1 MSKILL
7 LLALTTAA
15 FANDQYNMID
25 TIEIVEVIE
34 SQDGDLEEVVVST
47 EKVAMDYID
56 FAYAEFKEKADPA
69 SDPITVGKI
78 IDTAG
83 EIVGLGEEIYTLVQ
97 KGKPSVNVDS
107 APISVLPLNLNK
119 TAPMSA
125 LEMTSWKAPVVKKFR
140 IKTKNYLGATTVD
153 FGWKVVFSYGGQ
165 LNEKGAFITGAFV
178 KPEHVKVLF
187 GYDLT
192 VSYKLQSISN
202 MGSSEYPIAQA
213 VIDLDFKIETVLQT
227 TMKSQSYLITGQGNI
242 KTL

>member
-7 LLALTTAA
+7 LLALTTTV
-15 FANDQYNMID
+15 FANDQYKMID
-25 TIEIVEVIE
+25 SIEIVEVVE
-34 SQDGDLEEVVVST
+34 SQDGYLDEVVVST
-47 EKVAMDYID
+47 EKVAMDYAD
-56 FAYAEFKEKADPA
+56 YSFAEFEKAAEPKN
-69 SDPITVGKI
+69 PITVGQVL
-78 IDTAG
+78 DTAG

-97 KGKPSVNVDS
+97 KGKPTVNVDS
-107 APISVLPLNLNK
+107 APISVLPMNLNK

-125 LEMTSWKAPVVKKFR
+125 LDMTSWKAPMVKRYR

-165 LNEKGAFITGAFV
+165 LEEKGAFITGAFV

-192 VSYKLQSISN
+192 VNYKLQSVSN
-202 MGSSEYPIAQA
+202 MGTREYPIAQA
-213 VIDLDFKIETVLQT
+213 VIDLDFKIETVFQT
-227 TMKSQSYLITGQGNI
+227 TMKSQSYLISGQGNI